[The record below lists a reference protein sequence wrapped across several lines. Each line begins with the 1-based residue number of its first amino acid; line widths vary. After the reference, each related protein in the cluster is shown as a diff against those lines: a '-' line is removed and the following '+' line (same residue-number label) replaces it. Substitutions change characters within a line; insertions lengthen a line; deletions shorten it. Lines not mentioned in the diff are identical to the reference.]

1 MQVVGVKNYKILV
14 VCGHVRKLEF
24 GEAKDPI
31 VMPSSPHHI
40 HPSLQA
46 PASPQDKP
54 YMSFIPSYL
63 FIYLFIIIS
72 KLYRII
78 RSIPTLMVSYLQTIS
93 LLYIFTIMPLD
104 ACNLLLSNIILFSTS
119 QVIHNQSLSRFSS
132 L

>member
-1 MQVVGVKNYKILV
+1 VNIDELRPGGMQVVGVKNYKILV

-54 YMSFIPSYL
+54 YISFIPSYL
-63 FIYLFIIIS
+63 FIYL
-72 KLYRII
+72 
-78 RSIPTLMVSYLQTIS
+78 
-93 LLYIFTIMPLD
+93 LLYPNCIVSSD
-104 ACNLLLSNIILFSTS
+104 RS
-119 QVIHNQSLSRFSS
+119 QP
-132 L
+132 